1 MTYVAGADGAYR
13 AVDVARLKDCSFEIG
28 PLRPPSEAGRSS
40 LLLRVTRNCAWNRCT
55 FCYGRFY
62 NREPFC
68 IRSVR
73 ELKADIDSVKTISE
87 ELAALSR
94 QLGFSGDIAPLG
106 PMLDT
111 AVFYGKQPQAL
122 DKSEFRN
129 MYCLITVF
137 NWLVSGGESCFLQD
151 ADTACVDTDHLV
163 EAMGYL
169 KKTFP
174 SLKKITA
181 FARSKSL
188 LGKTQLELK
197 RIREAGIVR
206 FYAGLESGDDEVLV
220 NVDKGASAEE
230 HIEAGTKAIE
240 AGFDLSTCIM
250 PGLGGRKMWVQHAKH
265 TAGVLSRINPQFIGL
280 SPFVPVD
287 GTPLLEAYRKGDF
300 ELTTPHERLRELR
313 LLIENLQ
320 VTSRVCFTHPF
331 NASYRSGNM
340 LVPLMKQDFAGYKF
354 PEEKATVLGLV
365 DRGLQIDEAL
375 FLDVGRLAGI
385 DHL

>member
-13 AVDVARLKDCSFEIG
+13 SVDVARLKACSFEIG

-68 IRSVR
+68 VRSVDD
-73 ELKADIDSVKTISE
+73 LKADIEPVKTICD
-87 ELAALSR
+87 ELAVTSR
-94 QLGFSGDIAPLG
+94 KLGFSGEIAPLG
-106 PMLDT
+106 PMLDSR
-111 AVFYGKQPQAL
+111 VFYGKQAEAL

-137 NWLVSGGESCFLQD
+137 NWLVSGAENCFLQD

-163 EAMGYL
+163 EVTGYL

-174 SLKKITA
+174 SVKKITA

-188 LGKTQLELK
+188 IGKTQLELK
-197 RIREAGIVR
+197 RIREAGIIR
-206 FYAGLESGDDEVLV
+206 FYVGLESGDDELLV
-220 NVDKGASAEE
+220 NVDKGITSGE
-230 HIEAGTKAIE
+230 HVEAGRKALE
-240 AGFDLSTCIM
+240 AGFELSTCIM
-250 PGLGGRKMWVQHAKH
+250 PGLGGRKMWGQHAEN
-265 TAGVLSRINPQFIGL
+265 TARVLNQINPQFIGL
-280 SPFVPVD
+280 SPFVPID

-300 ELTTPHERLRELR
+300 ELTTPHERLLELR

-331 NASYRSGNM
+331 NASYRSGNR
-340 LVPLMKQDFAGYKF
+340 LIPLMKQDFGGYKF
-354 PEEKATVLGLV
+354 PEEKKLVMELV
-365 DRGLQIDEAL
+365 DKGLQMEETL
-375 FLDVGRLAGI
+375 FLDLGRLAGI